1 MPKIST
7 RVTFNKSAAMA
18 QIRAANDQ
26 ALTALGFQ
34 ALQDAN
40 RFVPVDQGGLKD
52 SSLTNSDREAHDM
65 KFVLRWETPYARY
78 LWHGKVMHGTAKNR
92 TYGPDELDFT
102 SKLAQKEW
110 AKHAKEVY
118 GEEWKALYQ
127 AALKTALHS
136 R

>member
-18 QIRAANDQ
+18 RIRAANDR

-40 RFVPVDQGGLKD
+40 QFVPVDQGGLKD

-78 LWHGKVMHGTAKNR
+78 LWHGKVMRGTPQNR

-102 SKLAQKEW
+102 SSLAKKEW

-118 GEEWKALYQ
+118 GEEWKTLYQ
-127 AALKTALHS
+127 AALKEALCS

>member
-18 QIRAANDQ
+18 RIRAANDQ

-40 RFVPVDQGGLKD
+40 RFVPVDQGILKD

-78 LWHGKVMHGTAKNR
+78 LWHGKTMHGTPQDR

-102 SKLAQKEW
+102 SSLAQKEW

-118 GEEWKALYQ
+118 GEEWKVLYQ
-127 AALKTALHS
+127 TALKEMLRS